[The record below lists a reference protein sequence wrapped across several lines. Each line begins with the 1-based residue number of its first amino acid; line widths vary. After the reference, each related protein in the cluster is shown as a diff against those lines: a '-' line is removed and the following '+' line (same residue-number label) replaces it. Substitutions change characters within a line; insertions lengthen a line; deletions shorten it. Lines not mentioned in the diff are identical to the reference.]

1 MQYNAFTLAD
11 KIRWNEAGDV
21 PVKFMVIGPDD
32 NRVIEL
38 EIAQILLGDDKKGDL
53 IIQLKAK

>member
-1 MQYNAFTLAD
+1 MQFKAFTLAD

-38 EIAQILLGDDKKGDL
+38 EIAQMMLGDDKKDDL
-53 IIQLKAK
+53 VIQLKAK